1 MEVLDLSKKN
11 ISSMSTQACKKRLRE
26 IDAMCEVL
34 KNEIYGSINPCRAS
48 INHFLD
54 LQEERRM
61 VGIQLSLQLDPY
73 NRKGIQ

>member
-1 MEVLDLSKKN
+1 MT
-11 ISSMSTQACKKRLRE
+11 TQACKKRIRE
-26 IDAMCEVL
+26 IDAMCDVL

-73 NRKGIQ
+73 NKKRIQ